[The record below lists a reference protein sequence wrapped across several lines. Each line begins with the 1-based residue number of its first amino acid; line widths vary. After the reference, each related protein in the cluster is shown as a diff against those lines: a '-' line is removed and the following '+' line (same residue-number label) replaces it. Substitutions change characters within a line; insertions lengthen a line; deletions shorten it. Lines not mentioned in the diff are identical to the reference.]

1 MRINL
6 SDLNRAYRLSET
18 KYAGPLGSGIYD
30 ARLVCADIGYSENG
44 NRQIELLLE
53 AGSDDEE
60 IGTATKSSPLVKK
73 SMPYLRKE
81 LETLGVFINDM
92 NELHEI
98 LPSLVGSVVEIEV
111 DDDTVED
118 YYRVDFLRK
127 VS

>member
-1 MRINL
+1 
-6 SDLNRAYRLSET
+6 
-18 KYAGPLGSGIYD
+18 
-30 ARLVCADIGYSENG
+30 
-44 NRQIELLLE
+44 
-53 AGSDDEE
+53 
-60 IGTATKSSPLVKK
+60 
-73 SMPYLRKE
+73 
-81 LETLGVFINDM
+81 M